1 MILEQRASFSSTCR
15 IAMLGV
21 ISTWSLRQWFST
33 HKTAA
38 LDVATQYMSMSG
50 PKFIAKTVC
59 LSLIYFLKQ

>member
-1 MILEQRASFSSTCR
+1 MIFEQRPSFSSTGR

-38 LDVATQYMSMSG
+38 CTGCSYTCQYNI
-50 PKFIAKTVC
+50 PNLLPN
-59 LSLIYFLKQ
+59 LSVSL